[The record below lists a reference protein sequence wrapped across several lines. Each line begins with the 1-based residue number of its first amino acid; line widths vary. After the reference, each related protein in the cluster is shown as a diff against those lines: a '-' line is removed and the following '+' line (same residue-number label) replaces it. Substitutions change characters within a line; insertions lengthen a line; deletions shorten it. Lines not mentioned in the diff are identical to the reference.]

1 MPLLSDHLIKQL
13 IATVP
18 KYLPHRLLHLFLPST
33 IFGPTLVILFLS
45 CFILLLSKFSL
56 RFLLSLSV
64 MMSFNTWDL
73 SLVSFFLFHIFSLFW
88 VVGILDRE
96 LVGRIFGGT
105 WNRIEGSGDQ
115 SALFWIV
122 LLSTVVSSRSLLVLE
137 LLVLSIL
144 QESNSIALGKL
155 ANNKL

>member
-13 IATVP
+13 IAAVP

-96 LVGRIFGGT
+96 LVGSIFGGT
-105 WNRIEGSGDQ
+105 
-115 SALFWIV
+115 
-122 LLSTVVSSRSLLVLE
+122 
-137 LLVLSIL
+137 
-144 QESNSIALGKL
+144 
-155 ANNKL
+155 